1 MKRKNEKKKEDFL
14 FPTILINK
22 NETRKREG
30 KLDERIVEQLYR
42 SKDKNVE
49 KKEGLKPKKVAKFGQ
64 ENLLF
69 IVSTI
74 VINRNR
80 NKKWEVLISFPTK
93 SLQTE
98 IKMIKR
104 RESVSF
110 YRVEIKMKK
119 KKKNANK
126 GRNRRKCPNSKRT
139 FYLSFLTILKYIEA
153 KIKTKK
159 EKQPKDIQIRDLI
172 D

>member
-49 KKEGLKPKKVAKFGQ
+49 KKKGLKPKKVAKFGQ

-119 KKKNANK
+119 KKKT
-126 GRNRRKCPNSKRT
+126 RT
-139 FYLSFLTILKYIEA
+139 KEGIEESA
-153 KIKTKK
+153 
-159 EKQPKDIQIRDLI
+159 QIRRGLFI
-172 D
+172 YRFLRSLNI